1 MPGHN
6 RSVPY
11 FAAVFAQTEQGWVAA
26 EADLAETEGLDD
38 VTDLM
43 REAAVESVGD
53 PVLLLIEENDT
64 WFAVLRLDGDEDP
77 RIFMSDVTAAQAS
90 ALGELLYELVPLS
103 DAVDGKTDGD
113 PGGDT
118 EVLADLGTDA
128 ERLLDLSERAVPTD
142 ALSALAEHAGFTEEL
157 DSLRV

>member
-1 MPGHN
+1 
-6 RSVPY
+6 VPY
-11 FAAVFAQTEQGWVAA
+11 FAAVFAQTEQGWVAT

-53 PVLLLIEENDT
+53 PVLLLVEENDA

-77 RIFMSDVTAAQAS
+77 RIFMSDVTAAQGS
-90 ALGELLYELVPLS
+90 VLGELLYELVPLS
-103 DAVDGKTDGD
+103 DAVNGKIDGD

-118 EVLADLGTDA
+118 EVLADLGTGA
-128 ERLLDLSERAVPTD
+128 EQLLDLSERAVPTD
-142 ALSALAEHAGFTEEL
+142 ALSAVAEQAGFTEEL